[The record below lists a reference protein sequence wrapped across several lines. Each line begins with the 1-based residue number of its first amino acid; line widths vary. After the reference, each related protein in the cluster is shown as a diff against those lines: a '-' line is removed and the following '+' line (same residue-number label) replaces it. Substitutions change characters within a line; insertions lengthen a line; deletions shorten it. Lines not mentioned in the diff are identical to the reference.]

1 MRRPVFAALLTM
13 ASTIAMA
20 QEAPGFSFEDAD
32 KNGDG
37 RVNREEAKIIP
48 DFDFAR
54 ADTNVDAS
62 LSRPE
67 FYAALGIPSPPRG
80 AEQVA
85 QVAQLARNTEP
96 GAPVSFETIDK
107 NKDGRVNRKEASDIP
122 GLDFAAADV
131 NEDATLNRHEF
142 EIALAGLAPR
152 G

>member
-1 MRRPVFAALLTM
+1 MRRPVFAALLTT
-13 ASTIAMA
+13 ATTVAIA
-20 QEAPGFSFEDAD
+20 QGAPGVSFEDAD

-85 QVAQLARNTEP
+85 QVARNADP

-122 GLDFAAADV
+122 GFDFAAADV